1 MAEVIK
7 EALPDGKDVAQ
18 QAKNSFIKDAAKAM
32 PVVEGVKG
40 AEKVA
45 DNTPD
50 TIDSQKIIKEN
61 SGKTGSGVQI
71 TDSVNKTEV
80 KKIAEETKA
89 KDVEKEIHRERNS
102 GIVEEDS
109 DVPTAFRQTEF
120 ASSYD
125 ERINQTP
132 SLANKKVQF
141 VGDRGESLCVLKPP
155 PDPDLERLL
164 NEAGVDGVLY
174 KNAVPDFSPFSKAEV
189 EIDHMVGGNGANGN
203 KARNLNFQQ
212 ANSKLA
218 EQLNE
223 SSELAQVFGM
233 EAGNIKASDIEK
245 YRVKNDLTWHELNDG
260 RTLQLVPTKINSSF
274 GHLGGVGEINAGIY
288 KK

>member
-80 KKIAEETKA
+80 KKIAEETETKVKDA
-89 KDVEKEIHRERNS
+89 KKEIDSEGDGKTNVRNRLPINNGYWEGDVGNS
-102 GIVEEDS
+102 LWYSDIDAVNRITGGEGI
-109 DVPTAFRQTEF
+109 P
-120 ASSYD
+120 
-125 ERINQTP
+125 
-132 SLANKKVQF
+132 F
-141 VGDRGESLCVLKPP
+141 VNGR
-155 PDPDLERLL
+155 
-164 NEAGVDGVLY
+164 
-174 KNAVPDFSPFSKAEV
+174 PDFSKWAKGTQIFKPGEL
-189 EIDHMVGGNGANGN
+189 NGTNKDFVAVYKKLMADSNGKIKSQNAARKWLKN
-203 KARNLNFQQ
+203 KGLTPHHH
-212 ANSKLA
+212 
-218 EQLNE
+218 
-223 SSELAQVFGM
+223 SETTIIFVPTDLH
-233 EAGNIKASDIEK
+233 GNIPHIGSASDM
-245 YRVKNDLTWHELNDG
+245 RGNV
-260 RTLQLVPTKINSSF
+260 R
-274 GHLGGVGEINAGIY
+274 
-288 KK
+288 